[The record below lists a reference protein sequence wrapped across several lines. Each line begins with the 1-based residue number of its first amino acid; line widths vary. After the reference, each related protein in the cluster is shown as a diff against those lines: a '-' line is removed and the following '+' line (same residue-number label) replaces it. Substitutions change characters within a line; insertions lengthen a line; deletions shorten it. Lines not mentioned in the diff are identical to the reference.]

1 MKTQTWIW
9 KKRTVSLIKVLLYV
23 TPGHTT
29 FLYESPLAFTQ
40 VLGINHYPTE
50 LAFMEV
56 TCPES
61 HTMKKVARG
70 FRMRLIWIV
79 PACLFHVASLMASY
93 KAECM
98 ASVQKKYKQHAA
110 SKKISV
116 LPIPFHLCLHHS
128 NHSHNFSLAEGNSED
143 ITKIYDSPA
152 SPFGGSNVILHT
164 AASIIFLTDIVTSWL
179 KTCSGFLLRIAF
191 TVCSNTLRPGQVGA
205 STLWGVFLK
214 IS

>member
-1 MKTQTWIW
+1 
-9 KKRTVSLIKVLLYV
+9 
-23 TPGHTT
+23 
-29 FLYESPLAFTQ
+29 
-40 VLGINHYPTE
+40 
-50 LAFMEV
+50 
-56 TCPES
+56 
-61 HTMKKVARG
+61 
-70 FRMRLIWIV
+70 
-79 PACLFHVASLMASY
+79 
-93 KAECM
+93 M

-152 SPFGGSNVILHT
+152 SPFGGSSVILHT

-205 STLWGVFLK
+205 STLWGVFHEVEPGKRSPLRAWYVFSKENSRK
-214 IS
+214 ICRQPGLRGQNLGEKRNMLR